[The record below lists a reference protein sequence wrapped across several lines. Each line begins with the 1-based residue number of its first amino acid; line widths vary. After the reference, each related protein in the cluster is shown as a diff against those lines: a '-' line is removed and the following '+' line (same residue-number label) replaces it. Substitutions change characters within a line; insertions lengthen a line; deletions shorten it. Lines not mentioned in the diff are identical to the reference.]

1 MSSNFAKWLGM
12 MSNNETGVRRIDQG
26 LLLLRLCIGFM
37 MLLGHGSDKLI
48 NFSEYAQ
55 NFPDPIGLGN
65 TFALVMVI
73 FAEFFCSLA
82 IIFGLYTR
90 LAVIP
95 PSIIMLFGV
104 FVVHT
109 NDPWL
114 NKELALLYLIPYLTL
129 LLAGPGRYSLDRKI
143 FTSRLNGYI
152 R

>member
-1 MSSNFAKWLGM
+1 MSLKISRWLGM
-12 MSNNETGVRRIDQG
+12 MSNNETGGRRIDQG
-26 LLLLRLCIGFM
+26 LLLLRLCIGFL

-55 NFPDPIGLGN
+55 NFPDPTGLGS

-95 PSIIMLFGV
+95 PAIIMLVGV

-114 NKELALLYLIPYLTL
+114 DKELALLYLISYLTL
-129 LLAGPGRYSLDRKI
+129 LLEKYLLQD
-143 FTSRLNGYI
+143 
-152 R
+152 